1 MIQIL
6 GLSIWTAAR
15 IAYGI
20 ILMMY
25 NGQFSDYVM
34 DRDLLICSSVHL
46 FGDLL
51 HFIIIAYVIYKY
63 SIVASNHSLEGR
75 QRGMTLLDEL
85 KGQYQSNL
93 RGEAMGDYSDEYDS
107 RSDSQNWYGDSR
119 NMKAMMERFN
129 NGR

>member
-1 MIQIL
+1 M
-6 GLSIWTAAR
+6 T
-15 IAYGI
+15 
-20 ILMMY
+20 Y
-25 NGQFSDYVM
+25 NGQFSDFEM
-34 DRDLLICSSVHL
+34 DRSLLICSSVHL

-85 KGQYQSNL
+85 KGQYQQN
-93 RGEAMGDYSDEYDS
+93 SDEYDS
-107 RSDSQNWYGDSR
+107 RNDSQNWYGDGR
-119 NMKAMMERFN
+119 NMKAMMERYN

>member
-1 MIQIL
+1 MPRKAL
-6 GLSIWTAAR
+6 HAR
-15 IAYGI
+15 
-20 ILMMY
+20 
-25 NGQFSDYVM
+25 
-34 DRDLLICSSVHL
+34 
-46 FGDLL
+46 DLL

-107 RSDSQNWYGDSR
+107 RSDSQNWYGDGR
-119 NMKAMMERFN
+119 NMKAMMDRYN